1 MLAALTSQAEAD
13 PAKIKTMRIS
23 VGWNSSPTCS
33 LIYRTCKY
41 VALHSSKDYAIG
53 ENFAQWIADELHCS
67 AEPAGKPHQR
77 RARHLRRPLVR
88 PSIWMQHRPPC
99 ADRVALRLPSR
110 GGRDLAPE
118 AGGKLR
124 KAIIVAMASEYIMGA
139 VRSMSMSMLFVC
151 NAWIMPMLV
160 ALKPGLQAHLLDV
173 SPVVWPVAQVAGGG
187 GGESDERHRRHA
199 HVDGVEAR
207 GGGPERDAP

>member
-13 PAKIKTMRIS
+13 AAKIETMRVS
-23 VGWNSSPTCS
+23 VGWNSSPACS

-41 VALHSSKDYAIG
+41 VALHSSKGFANG
-53 ENFAQWIADELHCS
+53 ENFAQWLEDKLHCS

-77 RARHLRRPLVR
+77 RARDLQRPRVR
-88 PSIWMQHRPPC
+88 PSIWTQHRPPR

-110 GGRDLAPE
+110 GGRDLATGV
-118 AGGKLR
+118 GGELR

-139 VRSMSMSMLFVC
+139 VRSMSMSTLFVC
-151 NAWIMPMLV
+151 NVWIMPMLV

-187 GGESDERHRRHA
+187 GGESDEHHRRHA
-199 HVDGVEAR
+199 HVDGVKAR
-207 GGGPERDAP
+207 GGGPEREAW